1 VLGIAVTQREAEIVP
16 GGPRR
21 LNTRSVAE
29 AVASQLRSRILDGDL
44 TDGSELPTEAVLLE
58 EFPVSR
64 PSLREAF
71 RILETEGLLTVRR
84 GKRGGTVITHPTPDT
99 AAYHVGLLLHS
110 RGTTLEDLA
119 AARNLLEPLC
129 AEQAARRR
137 DHVSVG
143 RKLAALA
150 AVDPAQVDNGLA
162 FTTAAVD
169 FHQQLVMA
177 AGNNTLQVLAG
188 ILESIW
194 NAQELNWARAA
205 VKEGD
210 YPAVSLRREVLKAH
224 QRISQAIEAGNA
236 DEAVRLTRGHLKA
249 ASPYVASHG
258 GRVRILDD
266 YGGRRR
272 IRSV

>member
-1 VLGIAVTQREAEIVP
+1 MTQREAEIVP

-110 RGTTLEDLA
+110 RGTSSRGSGRGAEP
-119 AARNLLEPLC
+119 AR
-129 AEQAARRR
+129 
-137 DHVSVG
+137 
-143 RKLAALA
+143 A
-150 AVDPAQVDNGLA
+150 AVRRAGRPCAATTSPWAASSLRSPRWIPPRSTTGSRSP
-162 FTTAAVD
+162 TAAVD

-177 AGNNTLQVLAG
+177 AGNNTLETLAG

-205 VKEGD
+205 VHEGD

-224 QRISQAIEAGNA
+224 QRISQAIEAGDG

-258 GRVRILDD
+258 GQVRILDD
-266 YGGRRR
+266 YGGRRQ

>member
-1 VLGIAVTQREAEIVP
+1 
-16 GGPRR
+16 
-21 LNTRSVAE
+21 VAE
-29 AVASQLRSRILDGDL
+29 AVASQLRGRILDGDL
-44 TDGSELPTEAVLLE
+44 TDGSELPTEALLLE

-71 RILETEGLLTVRR
+71 RILETEGLLSVRR
-84 GKRGGTVITHPTPDT
+84 GKRGGTVITHPTPDS

-137 DHVSVG
+137 DHISVG
-143 RKLAALA
+143 RQLGKLA
-150 AVDPAQVDNGLA
+150 AVDAAQLDNGLS
-162 FTTAAVD
+162 FTTVAIE

-177 AGNNTLQVLAG
+177 AGNRTLETLAG

-194 NAQELNWARAA
+194 NTQELNWAQSA
-205 VKEGD
+205 VDEGD
-210 YPAVSLRREVLKAH
+210 YPAVNLRREVLKAH
-224 QRISQAIEAGNA
+224 LRIAEAIEGGKA
-236 DEAVRLTRGHLKA
+236 DQAAHLTRGHLKA

-258 GRVRILDD
+258 GRVRILDAD
-266 YGGRRR
+266 GGRRQ
-272 IRSV
+272 IYSV

>member
-1 VLGIAVTQREAEIVP
+1 MTQREAEIVP
-16 GGPRR
+16 SGPRR

-224 QRISQAIEAGNA
+224 QRISQAVEAGDA

-266 YGGRRR
+266 YGGRRH